1 MLRTIS
7 VEVVVP
13 HDNRII
19 IAAKALPNSERLPMH
34 HYLTSM
40 NQSYPAFSY
49 WVGGEQQP
57 KRWRMGTMLIPS
69 ATHNSW

>member
-19 IAAKALPNSERLPMH
+19 IAAASLPNTQRLPMH

-40 NQSYPAFSY
+40 KHSYPAFSY

-57 KRWRMGTMLIPS
+57 KRWRMGTILIPS
-69 ATHNSW
+69 STLSLW